1 MKVSEILAGSTKAY
15 PSIEIV
21 PPLRGITK
29 DELLESIAPFM
40 EFSPKYI
47 NVTSHR
53 DEFEYREE
61 ADGSFSRHLLR
72 NRINETTVCAAI
84 MSKYDV
90 EVVPHL
96 ICGGSTKE
104 EIESK
109 LDNLEFLGI
118 NNIVALRGDS
128 MTGEKRFTPTPGGY
142 SFASELVEGIRS
154 YQGSAGYKR
163 KRGMDSSTSLGM
175 TEGGNGMTE
184 GGNGK
189 TERGNGMT
197 EKELGRGKRLA
208 EERFFCIGVGAYP
221 EKHFEAANIETDIL
235 NLKRKVDAGADYIIT
250 QMFFDNKVYYDFV
263 EKCRAA
269 GITVPIVPGLKP
281 LSTARQISVLP
292 EAFSLDIPLELT
304 GEIEKHRND
313 KEAVYRIGTEWCTMQ
328 CKDLLKHGVPA
339 VHFYTMGK
347 SRNITDIL
355 RECF

>member
-1 MKVSEILAGSTKAY
+1 MKVSEILADSTKAY

-61 ADGSFSRHLLR
+61 ADGSFSRHLVR
-72 NRINETTVCAAI
+72 NRISETTVCAAI
-84 MSKYDV
+84 MSRYDV

-104 EIESK
+104 EIESR

-118 NNIVALRGDS
+118 SNIVALRGDS

-142 SFASELVEGIRS
+142 RYASELVEGIRK
-154 YQGSAGYKR
+154 YQGSAVYKR
-163 KRGMDSSTSLGM
+163 KRGVDSSTSLGM
-175 TEGGNGMTE
+175 TGKGEGI
-184 GGNGK
+184 
-189 TERGNGMT
+189 
-197 EKELGRGKRLA
+197 A

-235 NLKRKVDAGADYIIT
+235 NLKKKVDAGADYIIT

-263 EKCRAA
+263 DKCRAA
-269 GITVPIVPGLKP
+269 GITVPIIPGLKP
-281 LSTARQISVLP
+281 LSTARQVSLLP
-292 EAFSLDIPLELT
+292 ESFSLDIPVELT
-304 GEIEKHRND
+304 EEIGRHSYD

-347 SRNITDIL
+347 SKNITDIL

>member
-1 MKVSEILAGSTKAY
+1 MKISEILANSTKAY

-40 EFSPKYI
+40 EFAPKYV

-61 ADGSFSRHLLR
+61 ADGSFSKHLIR

-84 MSKYDV
+84 MSRYDV
-90 EVVPHL
+90 EAVPHL
-96 ICGGSTKE
+96 ICGGVTKE

-109 LDNLEFLGI
+109 LDNLAFLGI

-142 SFASELVEGIRS
+142 RYASELVEGIRG
-154 YQGSAGYKR
+154 YQGSNTYRREHGLVTDDRY
-163 KRGMDSSTSLGM
+163 
-175 TEGGNGMTE
+175 
-184 GGNGK
+184 
-189 TERGNGMT
+189 
-197 EKELGRGKRLA
+197 
-208 EERFFCIGVGAYP
+208 FCIGVGGYP
-221 EKHFEAANIETDIL
+221 EKHFEAANIETDIA
-235 NLKRKVDAGADYIIT
+235 NLKKKIDAGADYIIT
-250 QMFFDNKVYYDFV
+250 QMFFDNKVYYDYV

-269 GITVPIVPGLKP
+269 GITVPIIPGLKP
-281 LSTARQISVLP
+281 LSTARQVSLLP
-292 EAFSLDIPLELT
+292 ESFSLDIPVELT
-304 GEIEKHRND
+304 NEISKHQND
-313 KEAVYRIGTEWCTMQ
+313 KTAVYQIGTEWCAAQ
-328 CKDLLKHGVPA
+328 CKDLLDNGVPA

-347 SRNITDIL
+347 SDNIVRIL

>member
-1 MKVSEILAGSTKAY
+1 MKVSEILAGSSKAY

-61 ADGSFSRHLLR
+61 PDGTFSRHLLR
-72 NRINETTVCAAI
+72 NRISETTVCAAI

-104 EIESK
+104 EIESR
-109 LDNLEFLGI
+109 LDNLAFLGI

-128 MTGEKRFTPTPGGY
+128 MAGEKRFTPTPGGY
-142 SFASELVEGIRS
+142 RYANELVEGIRT
-154 YQGSAGYKR
+154 YQGSNTYR
-163 KRGMDSSTSLGM
+163 RSRGLEADD
-175 TEGGNGMTE
+175 
-184 GGNGK
+184 
-189 TERGNGMT
+189 
-197 EKELGRGKRLA
+197 
-208 EERFFCIGVGAYP
+208 RFFCIGVGAYP
-221 EKHFEAANIETDIL
+221 EKHFEAANIETDII
-235 NLKRKVDAGADYIIT
+235 NLKKKVDAGADYIIT
-250 QMFFDNKVYYDFV
+250 QMFFDNQVYYDFV
-263 EKCRAA
+263 MKCRAA
-269 GITVPIVPGLKP
+269 GITVPIIPGLKP
-281 LSTARQISVLP
+281 ISTARQISVLP

-304 GEIEKHRND
+304 QEIEKFKDD
-313 KEAVYRIGTEWCTMQ
+313 KQAVYQIGTEWCAAQ
-328 CKDLLKHGVPA
+328 CKDLLKNNVPA

>member
-1 MKVSEILAGSTKAY
+1 MKISEILAASKKAY

-61 ADGSFSRHLLR
+61 ADGTFSRHLLR
-72 NRINETTVCAAI
+72 NRISETTVCAAI

-96 ICGGSTKE
+96 ICGGSTVE

-109 LDNLEFLGI
+109 LDNMAFLGI

-128 MTGEKRFTPTPGGY
+128 MAGEKRFTPTPGGY
-142 SFASELVEGIRS
+142 RYASELVEGIRS
-154 YQGSAGYKR
+154 YQGSNSYR
-163 KRGMDSSTSLGM
+163 RSRGLEADD
-175 TEGGNGMTE
+175 
-184 GGNGK
+184 
-189 TERGNGMT
+189 
-197 EKELGRGKRLA
+197 
-208 EERFFCIGVGAYP
+208 RFFCIGVGAYP

-235 NLKRKVDAGADYIIT
+235 NLKKKVDAGADYIIT
-250 QMFFDNKVYYDFV
+250 QMFFDNKVYYDFAAR
-263 EKCRAA
+263 CRAA
-269 GITVPIVPGLKP
+269 GINVPIIPGLKP
-281 LSTARQISVLP
+281 ISTARQISVLP

-304 GEIEKHRND
+304 QEIEKHKND
-313 KEAVYRIGTEWCTMQ
+313 KDAVYRIGTEWCTKQ
-328 CKDLLKHGVPA
+328 CKDLLKNNVPA